1 MEKIVYPLLY
11 YPINEETL
19 LGQLVGADIEA
30 MDSSLNG
37 LKKTLLSYLQ
47 KQYKKYDEY
56 PPVEI
61 KSPRLKTVEL
71 QVRPS
76 YRSRGGV
83 FPMPDTLK
91 ISLPIIYGQVEDG
104 HFECHIPT
112 FRENFFYYE
121 PKQLDALVHHAGLT
135 LLNQAT
141 PEKLYRLMRYPK
153 PVLDRI
159 ELRVNYER
167 EYFWGGWDHERN
179 YEVLNRLA
187 EPYPPTKSQQRSL
200 SALPDAAWE
209 REQVVAQAMD
219 KIIGTRSN
227 VLIVG
232 RSGTGKSAVLTAALK
247 RISNQ
252 SRKQKLGYTFW
263 RIMPQRITASAKY
276 LGEWEE
282 TVETLVEELGMAN
295 GIIWVEQMVQLLQT
309 GGEGPENSVAAF
321 LMNFLRQGKL
331 HMVGEATP
339 QELESMR
346 RLLPGFVEA
355 FQVIEIEEL
364 SEHQVAKVMEEL
376 SGYAAQNL
384 KVDLLPEAR
393 ELAYRLLLRYHPYA
407 SFPGKA
413 ISFLGQCLNEARSR
427 EEGKIGKAEVIRN
440 FIQQTGLPELFLRDE
455 MPLDIAALRS
465 YFDTRIVGQ
474 PAAVEALTR
483 VVKIFKAGLNN
494 PNRPIA
500 SFLFAGP
507 TGVGKTASVKAL
519 SEYFFGKGQ
528 RKSPLIRIDM
538 SEFQH
543 PEQMVRLIGA
553 GRQPGQLIKE
563 VRERPFSVLLLD
575 EVEKADPAI
584 FDALLGLLDE
594 GVMVDAYGRE
604 TNFRNTIVIM
614 TSNLGA
620 SSRSVPGF
628 GGKTPDAA
636 AYRSAV
642 ERHFRPEFVNRI
654 DELVI
659 FESLKAEDI
668 RKITLKE
675 LEGLKD
681 REGFVKAGLE
691 VHFEPELVDYLARIG
706 FDERYGARPLQR
718 ALEDHV
724 VMPVA
729 RWMLKHPVGKTGQL
743 TIGWSVQNR
752 LTLNYQP
759 KK

>member
-11 YPINEETL
+11 YRLNDKSL
-19 LGQLVGADIEA
+19 LGQLVGTDIEA
-30 MDSSLNG
+30 MESSITG

-56 PPVEI
+56 PPAEI
-61 KSPRLKTVEL
+61 KSPRLKLIGL

-91 ISLPIIYGQVEDG
+91 IQLPIVYGEVEDG
-104 HFECHIPT
+104 HYECHLPT

-135 LLNQAT
+135 LLNQAP
-141 PEKLYRLMRYPK
+141 PEKLFRLMRYPK
-153 PVLDRI
+153 PVLDHV

-167 EYFWGGWDHERN
+167 EYFWGGWEHERT

-209 REQVVAQAMD
+209 REAAVAQIMD

-227 VLIVG
+227 VLVVG
-232 RSGTGKSAVLTAALK
+232 RSGTGKSAVLQAALK

-252 SRKQKLGYTFW
+252 SRRQKLGHTFW

-282 TVETLVEELGMAN
+282 TVETLIEELSTAN

-309 GGEGPENSVAAF
+309 GGEGPEDSVAAF
-321 LMNFLRQGKL
+321 LKAFLRQGKL
-331 HMVGEATP
+331 YMVGEATP

-346 RLLPGFVEA
+346 RLLPGFVES
-355 FQVIEIEEL
+355 FQVVEIDEL
-364 SEHQVAKVMEEL
+364 NEQQVAKVMEEL
-376 SGYAAQNL
+376 ANYAAQNL
-384 KVDLLPEAR
+384 KVDIALEAQ

-413 ISFLGQCLNEARSR
+413 VSFLGQCLNEARSR
-427 EEGKIGKAEVIRN
+427 EEGKIGKKEIIRH

-455 MPLDIAALRS
+455 MPLNLEALRRH
-465 YFDTRIVGQ
+465 FEERIIGQ
-474 PAAVEALTR
+474 PAAVETLTR
-483 VVKIFKAGLNN
+483 IVKIFKAGLNN

-553 GRQPGQLIKE
+553 GRQPGQLVKE

-575 EVEKADPAI
+575 EVEKANPSI

-594 GVMVDAYGRE
+594 GVLVDAYGRE

-620 SSRSVPGF
+620 SNWSTPGF
-628 GGKTPDAA
+628 GDKIPDAS

-654 DELVI
+654 DELVV
-659 FESLKAEDI
+659 FESLKPADI
-668 RKITLKE
+668 RKITEKE
-675 LEGLKD
+675 LESLKN
-681 REGFVKAGLE
+681 REGFRKNGLE
-691 VHFEPELVDYLARIG
+691 VHFQPALVNHLARTG

-718 ALEDHV
+718 ALEGLI

-729 RWMLKHPVGKTGQL
+729 RWLLQHSIDQPGHLM
-743 TIGWSVQNR
+743 IGWTGEQ
-752 LTLNYQP
+752 LALKYQP

>member
-11 YPINEETL
+11 YPIRDGIL
-19 LGQLVGADIEA
+19 LGQLVGTDIEA
-30 MDSSLNG
+30 IDSSLSA
-37 LKKTLLSYLQ
+37 LKRTLLSYLQ

-56 PPVEI
+56 PPAEI
-61 KSPRLKTVEL
+61 QSPRLKMVEF
-71 QVRPS
+71 QIRPS
-76 YRSRGGV
+76 YRSKGGV

-91 ISLPIIYGQVEDG
+91 VSLPIVYGEVEDG
-104 HFECHIPT
+104 HYECHIPV
-112 FRENFFYYE
+112 FRQNFFYYE
-121 PKQLDALVHHAGLT
+121 PKQFDALVHHTGLT
-135 LLNQAT
+135 LLNQTT
-141 PEKLYRLMRYPK
+141 PEKLFRLVRYPL
-153 PVLDRI
+153 PVLDRV

-167 EYFWGGWDHERN
+167 EYFWGGWNPERT

-209 REQVVAQAMD
+209 REEVVAQAID

-227 VLIVG
+227 VLIIG
-232 RSGTGKSAVLTAALK
+232 RSGTGKSAVLRAALK
-247 RISNQ
+247 RINNQ
-252 SRKQKLGYTFW
+252 SRKQQLGYTFW

-282 TVETLVEELGMAN
+282 TVEALVTELGMAN
-295 GIIWVEQMVQLLQT
+295 GIIWVEQIVQLLKT
-309 GGEGPENSVAAF
+309 GGEGPEDSVAAF
-321 LMNFLRQGKL
+321 LMAFLREGKL

-346 RLLPGFVEA
+346 RLLPGFAEA

-364 SEHQVAKVMEEL
+364 SEQQVGKVMEEL
-376 SGYAAQNL
+376 ANYAAQNL
-384 KVDLLPEAR
+384 KVDLLSEAQH
-393 ELAYRLLLRYHPYA
+393 LAYRLLLRYDPYA

-413 ISFLGQCLNEARSR
+413 VSFLGQCLDEARSR
-427 EEGKIGKAEVIRN
+427 HERVIGNAEVIRS
-440 FIQQTGLPELFLRDE
+440 FVQQTGLPELFLRDE
-455 MPLDIAALRS
+455 MPLDLKALHAH
-465 YFDTRIVGQ
+465 FEERIIGQ
-474 PAAVEALTR
+474 PTAVKALTR
-483 VVKIFKAGLNN
+483 VVKVFKAGLNN
-494 PNRPIA
+494 PYRPIA

-553 GRQPGQLIKE
+553 GRQPGQLVKE

-575 EVEKADPAI
+575 EVEKADPSI

-594 GVMVDAYGRE
+594 GVLVDAYGRE

-628 GGKTPDAA
+628 GEKNPDAA
-636 AYRSAV
+636 AYRSAI

-659 FESLKAEDI
+659 FESLNAEDI
-668 RKITLKE
+668 LKITRKE
-675 LEGLKD
+675 LEDIKN
-681 REGFVKAGLE
+681 REGFKKRGLE
-691 VHFEPELVDYLARIG
+691 VQFLPALIDHLGHIG

-729 RWMLKHPVGKTGQL
+729 RWMLQYAPDRSGRLVIGWSDQQL
-743 TIGWSVQNR
+743 TIA
-752 LTLNYQP
+752 YQP
-759 KK
+759 NT

>member
-1 MEKIVYPLLY
+1 
-11 YPINEETL
+11 
-19 LGQLVGADIEA
+19 
-30 MDSSLNG
+30 
-37 LKKTLLSYLQ
+37 
-47 KQYKKYDEY
+47 
-56 PPVEI
+56 
-61 KSPRLKTVEL
+61 
-71 QVRPS
+71 
-76 YRSRGGV
+76 
-83 FPMPDTLK
+83 
-91 ISLPIIYGQVEDG
+91 
-104 HFECHIPT
+104 
-112 FRENFFYYE
+112 
-121 PKQLDALVHHAGLT
+121 
-135 LLNQAT
+135 
-141 PEKLYRLMRYPK
+141 
-153 PVLDRI
+153 
-159 ELRVNYER
+159 
-167 EYFWGGWDHERN
+167 
-179 YEVLNRLA
+179 NRLA

-209 REQVVAQAMD
+209 REEVVAQAVD

-247 RISNQ
+247 RINNH

-282 TVETLVEELGMAN
+282 TVETLIEELGVAN
-295 GIIWVEQMVQLLQT
+295 GIIWVEQLVQLLQA
-309 GGEGPENSVAAF
+309 GGEGPEDSVAAF

-364 SEHQVAKVMEEL
+364 SEQQVSKVLEEL
-376 SGYAAQNL
+376 SNYAAQNL
-384 KVDLLPEAR
+384 KVEISMNAR
-393 ELAYRLLLRYHPYA
+393 DLAYRLLLRYNPYA

-413 ISFLGQCLNEARSR
+413 VSFLGQCLNDARNRQESQ
-427 EEGKIGKAEVIRN
+427 IGKASIIRN

-455 MPLDIAALRS
+455 MPLDTDTLS
-465 YFDTRIVGQ
+465 QYFEERIIGQ
-474 PAAVEALTR
+474 PSAVRALTR
-483 VVKIFKAGLNN
+483 VVKVFKAGLNN
-494 PNRPIA
+494 PYRPIA

-519 SEYFFGKGQ
+519 SAYFFGEGQ
-528 RKSPLIRIDM
+528 RISPLIRIDM

-553 GRQPGQLIKE
+553 GRQPGQLVKE

-575 EVEKADPAI
+575 EVEKADPSI

-594 GVMVDAYGRE
+594 GVLVDAYGRE

-620 SSRSVPGF
+620 SNQSVPGF
-628 GGKTPDAA
+628 GSNTPDAS
-636 AYRSAV
+636 AYTSAI

-654 DELVI
+654 DELVV

-675 LEGLKD
+675 LEELKK
-681 REGFVKAGLE
+681 REGFQKNGLE
-691 VHFEPELVDYLARIG
+691 VQFQSSLVAHLAHIG

-729 RWMLKHPVGKTGQL
+729 RWLLNQQIEKPGQL
-743 TIGWSVQNR
+743 LIGWSAQQA
-752 LTLNYQP
+752 LTISYQL

>member
-11 YPINEETL
+11 YPINEDIL
-19 LGQLVGADIEA
+19 LGQLVGTDIEA
-30 MDSSLNG
+30 VGSSLTG

-47 KQYKKYDEY
+47 KQYKKYDDY
-56 PPVEI
+56 PPSEI
-61 KSPRLKTVEL
+61 QSPRLKMVEL

-83 FPMPDTLK
+83 FPLPDTLK
-91 ISLPIIYGQVEDG
+91 IRLPIVYGAVEDG
-104 HFECHIPT
+104 HYECHIPT

-121 PKQLDALVHHAGLT
+121 PKQFDALVHHASLT

-153 PVLDRI
+153 PILDQV

-167 EYFWGGWDHERN
+167 DYFWGGWSHERT

-209 REQVVAQAMD
+209 REEAVTQAMD
-219 KIIGTRSN
+219 KIVGTRSN
-227 VLIVG
+227 VLVVG
-232 RSGTGKSAVLTAALK
+232 RSGVGKSAVLTAALK

-252 SRKQKLGYTFW
+252 SRKQQLGYTFW

-282 TVETLVEELGMAN
+282 TVETLVEELSMAN

-309 GGEGPENSVAAF
+309 GGEGPEDSVAAF
-321 LMNFLRQGKL
+321 LMNFLQQGKL

-346 RLLPGFVEA
+346 RLLPGFAEA

-364 SEHQVAKVMEEL
+364 SEQQVSKVMDEL
-376 SGYAAQNL
+376 ANYAAQNL
-384 KVDLLPEAR
+384 KVDILPEAR
-393 ELAYRLLLRYHPYA
+393 VLAYRLLLRYHPYA

-413 ISFLGQCLNEARSR
+413 VNFLGQSLNEARSR
-427 EEGKIGKAEVIRN
+427 QERQIGKAEVIRN

-455 MPLDIAALRS
+455 LPLDLKALRS
-465 YFDTRIVGQ
+465 HFEARIIGQ
-474 PAAVEALTR
+474 PQAVDALTR

-494 PNRPIA
+494 PHRPIA

-543 PEQMVRLIGA
+543 PEQLVRLIGA
-553 GRQPGQLIKE
+553 GRQPGQLVKE

-575 EVEKADPAI
+575 EVEKADLSI

-594 GVMVDAYGRE
+594 GVLVDAYGRE

-620 SSRSVPGF
+620 SNRSVPGF
-628 GGKTPDAA
+628 GDKNPDAA

-654 DELVI
+654 DELVV
-659 FESLKAEDI
+659 FESLKANDI
-668 RKITLKE
+668 LKITEKE
-675 LEGLKD
+675 LESLKS
-681 REGFVKAGLE
+681 REGFQKTGLE
-691 VHFEPELVDYLARIG
+691 VQFEEQLVRHLASIG

-729 RWMLKHPVGKTGQL
+729 RWMLENPVNNPGQL
-743 TIGWSVQNR
+743 IIGWSDRQQ